1 MGIGTLKGPSR
12 LRGSNAAQPP
22 VTASITASNQ
32 ADAIALVS
40 LAVTASGGQGTFT
53 YSWTLTDPTG
63 TAQNGLL
70 SSTSTASVTYTPSLI
85 GGTWV
90 AICSVSDGSETV
102 TVTHVH
108 TLGNNGWV
116 QIFEY
121 ESDGASNITPVAG
134 ALPFGGKSWG
144 TINEANDT
152 ATGPKIAAG
161 RLTISPTN
169 GTDLSRGAPGTRTAP
184 GLTMP
189 LTTLNASLTM
199 LGAKQLMW
207 LIDDITWAPGA
218 TNEAIRFGIEQA
230 SNGFGT
236 GSSGRGVAGGLAYN
250 GTLRAGSVVRQDSSG
265 TGNLES
271 TATLASV
278 GSVAVL
284 MANSAVRIYSSA
296 TVGAFAKPAEVLAG
310 SPALVGGV
318 LASGTVP
325 TLDRLVMAATSPD
338 AGAGPAFSCGEMSI
352 WVR

>member
-1 MGIGTLKGPSR
+1 MGIGTLKGPGR

-32 ADAIALVS
+32 SNTIGLVS

-53 YSWTLTDPTG
+53 YTWTLTDPTG

-70 SSTSTASVTYTPSLI
+70 SSTSTASVTYTPTLV

-108 TLGNNGWV
+108 TLGNSGWV

-121 ESDGASNITPVAG
+121 ESDGATNTSPAAG

-152 ATGPKIAAG
+152 ASGPKIAAG

-169 GTDLSRGAPGTRTAP
+169 GTDLARGGNNVRTAP

-199 LGAKQLMW
+199 LGTRQIMW
-207 LIDDITWAPGA
+207 LVDDITWAPGA
-218 TNEAIRFGIEQA
+218 TNEAIRFGIEQT

-236 GSSGRGVAGGLAYN
+236 GAPGRGVAGGCAYN
-250 GTLRAGSVVRQDSSG
+250 SNIRAGSVVRQDSSG
-265 TGNLES
+265 TANLES
-271 TATLASV
+271 AATLASV
-278 GSVAVL
+278 ASVAVL
-284 MANSAVRIYSSA
+284 LANGAARVYSSVTA
-296 TVGAFAKPAEVLAG
+296 GAFDTPSEVLAG
-310 SPALVGGV
+310 SPSVVGGA

>member
-32 ADAIALVS
+32 SDTIGLVS

-53 YSWTLTDPTG
+53 YTWTLTDPTG

-70 SSTSTASVTYTPSLI
+70 SSTSTASVTYTPTLV

-108 TLGNNGWV
+108 TLGNSGWV

-121 ESDGASNITPVAG
+121 ESDGATNTSPAAG
-134 ALPFGGKSWG
+134 VLPFGGQSWG

-152 ATGPKIAAG
+152 ASGPKIAAG

-169 GTDLSRGAPGTRTAP
+169 GTDLARGGNNVRTAP

-199 LGAKQLMW
+199 LGTRQIMW
-207 LIDDITWAPGA
+207 LVDDITWAPGA
-218 TNEAIRFGIEQA
+218 TNEAIRFGIEQT
-230 SNGFGT
+230 SNGLGT
-236 GSSGRGVAGGLAYN
+236 GAPGRGVLGGVAYN
-250 GTLRAGSVVRQDSSG
+250 SNIRAGSVVRQDSSG
-265 TGNLES
+265 TANLES
-271 TATLASV
+271 AATLASV
-278 GSVAVL
+278 ASVAVL
-284 MANSAVRIYSSA
+284 LANGAARVYSSA
-296 TVGAFAKPAEVLAG
+296 TAGAFDTPSEVLAG
-310 SPALVGGV
+310 SASVVGGA